1 MICSWKSQPHLFIFS
16 PGAVKGQENGERLI
30 IYHFNKE
37 AEDNNRIIIIYN
49 SLGLHDKVNKRDST
63 IVGYLYSKRN

>member
-37 AEDNNRIIIIYN
+37 AEDNTQNYY
-49 SLGLHDKVNKRDST
+49 
-63 IVGYLYSKRN
+63 YLQFSWPS